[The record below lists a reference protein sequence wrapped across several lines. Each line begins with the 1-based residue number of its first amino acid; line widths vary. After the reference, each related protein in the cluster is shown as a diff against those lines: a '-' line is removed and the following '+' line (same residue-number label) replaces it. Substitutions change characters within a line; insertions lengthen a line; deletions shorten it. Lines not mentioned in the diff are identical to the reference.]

1 MINSSKTQSIW
12 QIGLFACN
20 NAATNCYMILLNMV
34 SYYTFGP
41 AGMLMSVLL
50 NVATVMRIF
59 DGFTDPFI
67 GTLIDKTQTR
77 FGKYRPFM
85 IIGQLIMLG
94 SVLILFTLVNKIP
107 NTFLAYLVF
116 TLVYAVYI
124 LGYTCQTACTKAGQ
138 TIITQDPKLRP
149 LMALFDT
156 SYTVIIFTTFGMVLP
171 YLASKYGGLSNQS
184 CFNTMMLIYMPLS
197 FLLTVLAVIGIWAKD
212 NNEFYIKNAR
222 PIKFKDFIKAIKHN
236 KAIQMLV
243 ISAASD
249 KLAQTIA
256 GNTLITTLL
265 FGIILGNYNISS
277 YLSIPISLATIV
289 AIFLGTIVSR
299 KSGQKKAFVY
309 ASIFSIISAVFLF
322 IVMII
327 INPKGNT
334 LSLASISGVF
344 FMIAY
349 ILLRIGISLT
359 GGIVIPMIADCSDY
373 EVMISGKAIP
383 GLIGTLFSF
392 IDKLVS
398 SLATS
403 ILSLM
408 LIWAIGAG
416 GSLDVNMPYSNKLF
430 IVFMIGSIIIP
441 IIGWVINII
450 AMLFYPLDRKK
461 MEEVSANI
469 KEHLN
474 KAN

>member
-1 MINSSKTQSIW
+1 MTNSLKTRSVW

-85 IIGQLIMLG
+85 IIGQIVMLA

-107 NTFLAYLVF
+107 NTFLAYVVF

-138 TIITQDPKLRP
+138 TIITQDPKQRP

-156 SYTVIIFTTFGMVLP
+156 TYTTIIFTAFGMILP
-171 YLASKYGGLSNQS
+171 YLASKYGGLSNAS

-197 FLLTVLAVIGIWAKD
+197 FVLTVFAVIGIWQKD
-212 NNEFYIKNAR
+212 NDKYYIKNNR

-243 ISAASD
+243 LSAASD
-249 KLAQTIA
+249 KLAQTIV

-277 YLSIPISLATIV
+277 YLAIPTSLATIL
-289 AIFLGTIVSR
+289 AIFLGTIISR
-299 KSGQKKAFVY
+299 RSGQKKAFVY
-309 ASIFSIISAVFLF
+309 SSIFSIVSAIILF
-322 IVMII
+322 VVMII

-334 LSLASISGVF
+334 LSLATAGGIF
-344 FMIAY
+344 FMISY

-373 EVMISGKAIP
+373 EVMISGNAIP

-392 IDKLVS
+392 VDKVVS

-408 LIWAIGAG
+408 LIWAIGADG
-416 GSLDVNMPYSNKLF
+416 KLDVDMPYSNKLF
-430 IVFMIGSIIIP
+430 VVFMIGSIIIP
-441 IIGWVINII
+441 IIGWVINIV
-450 AMLFYPLDRKK
+450 AMMFYPLDRRK
-461 MEEVSANI
+461 MEEVSQSI
-469 KEHLN
+469 KHQLEQN
-474 KAN
+474 